1 MNLYRIYPTNKDDL
15 WPKGW
20 VQCYDRIVWA
30 KDALHAEKLARL
42 YDNDPVEGWKKIP
55 LTVTQIDLTDEKE
68 FIISS
73 SYRGY
78 D

>member
-1 MNLYRIYPTNKDDL
+1 MNLYRIYPTNNDDVY
-15 WPKGW
+15 PKGW

-30 KDALHAEKLARL
+30 EDELHAERLARL
-42 YDNDPVEGWKKIP
+42 YDNDIREGWGKIP
-55 LTVTQIDLTDEKE
+55 LTVEKIELTDDKE
-68 FIISS
+68 LIISS

>member
-1 MNLYRIYPTNKDDL
+1 MNLYRICPTNNDDL

-42 YDNDPVEGWKKIP
+42 YDNDPVEG
-55 LTVTQIDLTDEKE
+55 
-68 FIISS
+68 
-73 SYRGY
+73 
-78 D
+78 

>member
-1 MNLYRIYPTNKDDL
+1 MNLYRICPTNNDDL

-30 KDALHAEKLARL
+30 KDELHAERLARL
-42 YDNDPVEGWKKIP
+42 YDNDVIEGWCKIP
-55 LTVTQIDLTDEKE
+55 LTVTQIDLTYDKE
-68 FIISS
+68 LIISS